1 MDGTLLDTQRICIP
15 AWEWA
20 GKNQGIVGCGEYVRF
35 VVGKNEETVRKYIAE
50 TFPTLD
56 IDCFRG
62 EVKLYTEKYGPKE
75 YKKGAG
81 ELLEYLKAKKIRMA
95 IASGS
100 TSKVVKELMTHVGG
114 LGYFEAL
121 VGGEETKNCKPHPE
135 VFLKA
140 AERLGVNPA
149 DCIVFEDSPYG
160 IEAAV
165 RAGMRVIGIPDIAP
179 FDDETKAKCFAVL
192 SSLKQAIPLFEEI
205 LKQCSCNNQI

>member
-1 MDGTLLDTQRICIP
+1 MISIIFDMDGTLLDTQGICVP

-20 GKNQGIVGCGEYVRF
+20 GKNQGIFGCGEYVKF

-50 TFPTLD
+50 TFPTID
-56 IDCFRG
+56 IDRFRK
-62 EVKLYTEKYGPKE
+62 EIKLYTKKYGQKE

-100 TSKVVKELMTHVGG
+100 TSKVVKELMTYVGG

-140 AERLGVNPA
+140 AERLGVNPSN
-149 DCIVFEDSPYG
+149 CIVFEDSPYG
-160 IEAAV
+160 IEAAKS
-165 RAGMRVIGIPDIAP
+165 AGMRVIGIPDIAP
-179 FDDETKAKCFAVL
+179 FDDETKAKCFKVL
-192 SSLKQAIPLFEEI
+192 NSLDEVISIFEE
-205 LKQCSCNNQI
+205 L